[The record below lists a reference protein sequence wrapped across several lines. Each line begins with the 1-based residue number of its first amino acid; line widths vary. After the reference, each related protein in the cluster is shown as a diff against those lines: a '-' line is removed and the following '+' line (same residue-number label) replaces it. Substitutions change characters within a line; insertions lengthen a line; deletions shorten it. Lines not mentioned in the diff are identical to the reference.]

1 MMAPLTPGWLI
12 ICVCVC
18 VCDSV
23 CVCVC
28 DSVCLW
34 VCVCVRVCVC
44 ACASACACAC
54 VCVHVR
60 VCVCV
65 LDAHATM
72 VNMTHVQDL
81 LCIPL
86 RELDPHRNQTR
97 VTPGRKNS
105 REGVDAILHDN
116 LRDALTTEQAVGV
129 SSISMPLSTRARL
142 AHTREV
148 PRAGVEREHGVDRV
162 TRDMEAGSSTPL
174 CHSLLMYTR
183 ATMMTSFG
191 ETTYGLLLELH
202 ALT

>member
-1 MMAPLTPGWLI
+1 MCVCVYVRVRVCA
-12 ICVCVC
+12 CVCVC
-18 VCDSV
+18 VC
-23 CVCVC
+23 
-28 DSVCLW
+28 
-34 VCVCVRVCVC
+34 VCVC
-44 ACASACACAC
+44 ACACACACAC

-60 VCVCV
+60 VHTCVRV

-148 PRAGVEREHGVDRV
+148 PRAGVEREHGV
-162 TRDMEAGSSTPL
+162 G
-174 CHSLLMYTR
+174 
-183 ATMMTSFG
+183 
-191 ETTYGLLLELH
+191 
-202 ALT
+202 